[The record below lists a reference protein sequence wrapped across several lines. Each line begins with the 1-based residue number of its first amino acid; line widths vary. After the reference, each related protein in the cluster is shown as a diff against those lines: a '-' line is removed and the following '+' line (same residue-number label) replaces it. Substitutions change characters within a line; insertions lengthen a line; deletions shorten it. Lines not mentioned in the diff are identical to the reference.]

1 MVYLRESRDL
11 SRGIFWITDI
21 DNIDNNKLY
30 FQIPCDRNGN
40 VQSQPD
46 VSLDLNAK
54 SGTTYNHE
62 RTWLQLSSKY
72 TQNKPFNYYPRGRVE
87 IANDKATIYLSPHI
101 ATDEVKQWCI
111 DKFNL
116 TPIHGI
122 TKVRLVADGS
132 AHYKCH
138 LD

>member
-30 FQIPCDRNGN
+30 FQIPCDKNGN
-40 VQSQPD
+40 VQSQPN
-46 VSLDLNAK
+46 VCLDLNAK

-62 RTWLQLSSKY
+62 RTWSQLSSKY

-87 IANDKATIYLSPHI
+87 IANGKATIYLSLHI

-116 TPIHGI
+116 TPVHGI

-132 AHYKCH
+132 AHYKCQ

>member
-21 DNIDNNKLY
+21 SNIDNNKLY
-30 FQIPCDRNGN
+30 FQIPCDKNGN
-40 VQSQPD
+40 VQSQPN

-62 RTWLQLSSKY
+62 RTWSQLSSKY
-72 TQNKPFNYYPRGRVE
+72 TNNKPFNYYPRGRVE
-87 IANDKATIYLSPHI
+87 IANCKATIYLSPHI
-101 ATDEVKQWCI
+101 ATEEVKQWCI
-111 DKFNL
+111 DRFNL
-116 TPIHGI
+116 TSVQGI

>member
-11 SRGIFWITDI
+11 SRGIFWITDM

-30 FQIPCDRNGN
+30 FQIPCDKNGN
-40 VQSQPD
+40 VQSQPN

-62 RTWLQLSSKY
+62 RTWSQLGSKY
-72 TQNKPFNYYPRGRVE
+72 THNKPFNYYPRGRVE
-87 IANDKATIYLSPHI
+87 IANGKATIYLSSHI
-101 ATDEVKQWCI
+101 ATEEVKQWCI
-111 DKFNL
+111 GKFNL
-116 TPIHGI
+116 TSVQGI